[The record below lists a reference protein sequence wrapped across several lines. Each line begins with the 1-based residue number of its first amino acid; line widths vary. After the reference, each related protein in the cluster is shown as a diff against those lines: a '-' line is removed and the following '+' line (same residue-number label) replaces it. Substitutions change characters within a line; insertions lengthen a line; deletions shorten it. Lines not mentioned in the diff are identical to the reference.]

1 VSGVTNEHTSRV
13 HERWAQLRFAVI
25 GQLLTSPPPKGELQ
39 AELAKLAAQDWRHP
53 ITGDAVQFSLSTIKR
68 WYRKAVNER
77 HDPIGVLRRKVRS
90 NAGRQIAVNDAT
102 RQALFSQY
110 ANHKSW
116 SIRLHF
122 DNLLA
127 LAETRPELR
136 PVPSY
141 WTVLR
146 FFRAHG
152 LEKRR
157 RVTSRE
163 TEGAQRAEARLLQRE
178 VRSYEAEYVGGVFHW
193 DFHVG
198 SQKVLTRRAE
208 WVKPV
213 LFCVLDDRSRLV
225 CHMQWY
231 WTENAENVAH
241 GLSQA
246 FQKRGLP
253 RSGLSDNGSAMLAD
267 EIVEGLNRLSVLHK
281 TTLPYSPYMNAKIE
295 ILWAQVEGR
304 LLAMLEGVSDLTL
317 DFLNQVT
324 QAWVE
329 HDYNRKVH
337 SETGEAPITRFL
349 AGPEVL
355 RPSPDSAAL
364 RLAFTKTDCR
374 IQRKSDGTIVVS
386 GHRFEIPNRYRHF
399 TRLEIRYASWD
410 LTQVHVVDERT
421 GEVLCRLFPQNKI
434 ENASGLRRSLEPIA
448 PRAAI
453 PQTERLPPLL
463 AKLLNQQFDRGLPPA
478 YLPQGD
484 DRKGDDGDN
493 A

>member
-1 VSGVTNEHTSRV
+1 
-13 HERWAQLRFAVI
+13 
-25 GQLLTSPPPKGELQ
+25 
-39 AELAKLAAQDWRHP
+39 
-53 ITGDAVQFSLSTIKR
+53 
-68 WYRKAVNER
+68 
-77 HDPIGVLRRKVRS
+77 
-90 NAGRQIAVNDAT
+90 
-102 RQALFSQY
+102 
-110 ANHKSW
+110 
-116 SIRLHF
+116 
-122 DNLLA
+122 
-127 LAETRPELR
+127 
-136 PVPSY
+136 
-141 WTVLR
+141 
-146 FFRAHG
+146 
-152 LEKRR
+152 
-157 RVTSRE
+157 
-163 TEGAQRAEARLLQRE
+163 
-178 VRSYEAEYVGGVFHW
+178 
-193 DFHVG
+193 
-198 SQKVLTRRAE
+198 
-208 WVKPV
+208 
-213 LFCVLDDRSRLV
+213 
-225 CHMQWY
+225 
-231 WTENAENVAH
+231 
-241 GLSQA
+241 
-246 FQKRGLP
+246 
-253 RSGLSDNGSAMLAD
+253 MLAD

-421 GEVLCRLFPQNKI
+421 GQVLCRLFPQNKI

-453 PQTERLPPLL
+453 PQTEHLPPLL
-463 AKLLNQQFDRGLPPA
+463 AKLLNQQVDRGLPPA
-478 YLPQGD
+478 YLPQSD